1 MSADECEAVAADEGR
16 PYSYIDSNP
25 SDLPT
30 GCSRIQTNAVSAM
43 FFATNGILTCQDPG
57 FSCICSSEWLRSQRS
72 PSPPPPTPSPP
83 PPAASLAPLGLR
95 FDGESFNSCS
105 ELGLEPIT
113 TEAECQAYATARGE
127 QFYNM
132 ATYYSGFV
140 RHYYLAGCSAG
151 NSYVYWDG
159 SAQTHPSD
167 GPVCIW
173 PQIWSLSP
181 AGGDCDA
188 ACGEAA
194 CEASPKDPVLWRL
207 DTEEKM
213 NGALAGMGRP
223 ECSSIVAYDLD
234 GAWIEGTDCAPTQ
247 TQYTAFDCS
256 TSKGGARQMLCPCA
270 GPSSTSSAAS
280 APASASVS
288 VPVPEASVTLAPPP
302 PSPPPPSPSPPPP
315 LQSPPPPPP
324 DPNPPPPPDPSPPPP
339 SPSPPAAVVTTYT
352 LSGGSFYSPYWT
364 FSPSVPTS
372 FSRGSSY
379 RFVPSGVSSV
389 HPFRIGTAYNDE
401 SATWIV
407 RSGSMSGSSG
417 YIDVDI
423 PLSYAGS
430 ELAYWCAY
438 HGSSM
443 LRTVP
448 VV

>member
-1 MSADECEAVAADEGR
+1 VLPPPPKHPPSIPPPSLPPPNTPPAYEVIEYGDQCDSLSRMSADECQAVAVDEGR
-16 PYSYIDSNP
+16 AYSYIDSNP
-25 SDLPT
+25 SDLPM
-30 GCSRIQTNAVSAM
+30 GCSRLQTDSLSAM
-43 FFATNGILTCQDPG
+43 FFATNGTLACDNPG

-83 PPAASLAPLGLR
+83 PPTSSLAPLALR
-95 FDGESFNSCS
+95 FDESYNSCS
-105 ELGLEPIT
+105 ELGLAPVT
-113 TEAECQAYATARGE
+113 TEAECADHALARGK
-127 QFYNM
+127 QFFNM
-132 ATYYSGFV
+132 GTYYGGAV
-140 RHYYLAGCSAG
+140 QPYYLTGCSAG
-151 NSYVYWDG
+151 DSYVYWDG
-159 SAQTHPSD
+159 SATTDSIN

-188 ACGEAA
+188 ACGAAA
-194 CEASPKDPVLWRL
+194 CAASPKDPVLWRL

-223 ECSSIVAYDLD
+223 ACSSIVAYDLD
-234 GAWIEGTDCAPTQ
+234 GAWIEGTDCALTQ

-256 TSKGGARQMLCPCA
+256 TSEGGARQMLCPCA
-270 GPSSTSSAAS
+270 GPSS
-280 APASASVS
+280 
-288 VPVPEASVTLAPPP
+288 PP
-302 PSPPPPSPSPPPP
+302 PSPPPPSPSPP
-315 LQSPPPPPP
+315 
-324 DPNPPPPPDPSPPPP
+324 
-339 SPSPPAAVVTTYT
+339 PPAAVVTTYT
-352 LSGGSFYSPYWT
+352 LSGGSFSSPYWT

-379 RFVPSGVSSV
+379 RFVPSGVSPI
-389 HPFRIGTAYNDE
+389 HPFRMGIAYDDE

-443 LRTVP
+443 LRVVP